1 MSEFEPLEPKGKTEM
16 ENEKKTNTLEDVKD
30 SFAELAGYAENVAD
44 LEKRLSKAYE
54 KSAKM
59 AKRIASLE
67 TENEALRNERA
78 MLRNFRGEAN
88 AMLNGILLAIAKL
101 KCRNASIN

>member
-1 MSEFEPLEPKGKTEM
+1 M
-16 ENEKKTNTLEDVKD
+16 ENEKENEKKKKLEDIMD
-30 SFAELAGYAENVAD
+30 SLAELAGAAEKVAD
-44 LEKRLSKAYE
+44 LEKRLSKAAE
-54 KSAKM
+54 NAAQM

-67 TENEALRNERA
+67 TENEALRNDRA

-101 KCRNASIN
+101 KCRNPSIN

>member
-1 MSEFEPLEPKGKTEM
+1 M
-16 ENEKKTNTLEDVKD
+16 ENEKKKLEDIMD
-30 SFAELAGYAENVAD
+30 SLAELAGSAEKVAD

-54 KSAKM
+54 NSAQM
-59 AKRIASLE
+59 VKRIASLE

-78 MLRNFRGEAN
+78 NLRNFRGEAY

>member
-1 MSEFEPLEPKGKTEM
+1 M
-16 ENEKKTNTLEDVKD
+16 ENEKKKLEDIMD
-30 SFAELAGYAENVAD
+30 SLAELAGSAEKVAD
-44 LEKRLSKAYE
+44 LEKRLSKAAE
-54 KSAKM
+54 NAAQM

-67 TENEALRNERA
+67 TENEALRNDRA
-78 MLRNFRGEAN
+78 MLRNFRGEAY

>member
-1 MSEFEPLEPKGKTEM
+1 M
-16 ENEKKTNTLEDVKD
+16 ENEKKKKLEDIMD
-30 SFAELAGYAENVAD
+30 SLAELAGAAEKVAD
-44 LEKRLSKAYE
+44 LEKRLSKNAE
-54 KSAKM
+54 NAAQM

-67 TENEALRNERA
+67 TENETLLKDRA

-101 KCRNASIN
+101 KCRNPSIN

>member
-1 MSEFEPLEPKGKTEM
+1 M
-16 ENEKKTNTLEDVKD
+16 ENEKKKLEYVMD
-30 SFAELAGYAENVAD
+30 SLAESAGAAEKVAD

-54 KSAKM
+54 NSAQM

-67 TENEALRNERA
+67 TENEALRNDRA
-78 MLRNFRGEAN
+78 MLRNFRGEAY

>member
-1 MSEFEPLEPKGKTEM
+1 M
-16 ENEKKTNTLEDVKD
+16 ENEKKKIEDLMD
-30 SFAELAGYAENVAD
+30 SLAELAGSVEKVAD
-44 LEKRLSKAYE
+44 LEKRLSKAADNAE
-54 KSAKM
+54 QM

-67 TENEALRNERA
+67 TENEALRNDRA
-78 MLRNFRGEAN
+78 MLRKFRGEAN

>member
-1 MSEFEPLEPKGKTEM
+1 M
-16 ENEKKTNTLEDVKD
+16 ENEKKKKLEDIMD
-30 SFAELAGYAENVAD
+30 SLAELAGYEEKVAD
-44 LEKRLSKAYE
+44 LEKRLSKAAE
-54 KSAKM
+54 NSAQM
-59 AKRIASLE
+59 AKRIESLE
-67 TENEALRNERA
+67 TENEALRKDRA

>member
-1 MSEFEPLEPKGKTEM
+1 M
-16 ENEKKTNTLEDVKD
+16 ENEKKKLEDMMD
-30 SFAELAGYAENVAD
+30 SLAELAGSAEKVAD
-44 LEKRLSKAYE
+44 LEKRLSKA
-54 KSAKM
+54 ADNAAQM

-67 TENEALRNERA
+67 TENEALRNDRA
-78 MLRNFRGEAN
+78 MLRNFRGEAY

>member
-1 MSEFEPLEPKGKTEM
+1 M
-16 ENEKKTNTLEDVKD
+16 ENEKKKLEDMMD
-30 SFAELAGYAENVAD
+30 SLAELAGSVEKVAD
-44 LEKRLSKAYE
+44 LEKRLSKA
-54 KSAKM
+54 ADNAAQM

-67 TENEALRNERA
+67 TENEALRNDRA
-78 MLRNFRGEAN
+78 MLRNFRGEAY

>member
-1 MSEFEPLEPKGKTEM
+1 M
-16 ENEKKTNTLEDVKD
+16 ENEKKNHEDIMD
-30 SFAELAGYAENVAD
+30 SLAESARAAENVAD

-54 KSAKM
+54 NAAKM
-59 AKRIASLE
+59 VKRIASLE

-78 MLRNFRGEAN
+78 SLRNFRGEAN
-88 AMLNGILLAIAKL
+88 AMLNGILLSIAKL

>member
-1 MSEFEPLEPKGKTEM
+1 M
-16 ENEKKTNTLEDVKD
+16 ENEKKKKLEDIMD
-30 SFAELAGYAENVAD
+30 SLAELAGAAEKVAD
-44 LEKRLSKAYE
+44 LEKRLSKNAE
-54 KSAKM
+54 NAAQM

-67 TENEALRNERA
+67 TENEALRADRA
-78 MLRNFRGEAN
+78 MLRNFRGEAY

>member
-1 MSEFEPLEPKGKTEM
+1 M
-16 ENEKKTNTLEDVKD
+16 ENEKKKLEDIMD
-30 SFAELAGYAENVAD
+30 SLAESAGAAENVAD

-54 KSAKM
+54 NAAKM
-59 AKRIASLE
+59 VKRIASLE

>member
-1 MSEFEPLEPKGKTEM
+1 M
-16 ENEKKTNTLEDVKD
+16 ENEKKKLEDVMD
-30 SFAELAGYAENVAD
+30 SVADLLAESAGVAEKVAD
-44 LEKRLSKAYE
+44 LEKRLSKNAE
-54 KSAKM
+54 NAAQMSKK
-59 AKRIASLE
+59 IAALK

-78 MLRNFRGEAN
+78 NLRKFRSEAN

>member
-1 MSEFEPLEPKGKTEM
+1 M
-16 ENEKKTNTLEDVKD
+16 ENEKKKLEDIMD
-30 SFAELAGYAENVAD
+30 SLAELAGSAEKVAD
-44 LEKRLSKAYE
+44 LENRLSKAAE
-54 KSAKM
+54 NAAQM

-67 TENEALRNERA
+67 TENEALRNDRA
-78 MLRNFRGEAN
+78 MLRKFRGEAN

>member
-1 MSEFEPLEPKGKTEM
+1 M
-16 ENEKKTNTLEDVKD
+16 ENEKKKLEDIMD
-30 SFAELAGYAENVAD
+30 SLAELAGSAEKVAD
-44 LEKRLSKAYE
+44 LEKRLSKA
-54 KSAKM
+54 ADNAAQM

-67 TENEALRNERA
+67 TENEALRNDRA

-101 KCRNASIN
+101 KCRNPSIN

>member
-1 MSEFEPLEPKGKTEM
+1 M
-16 ENEKKTNTLEDVKD
+16 ENEKKKLEDIMD
-30 SFAELAGYAENVAD
+30 SLAELAGSAEKVAD

-54 KSAKM
+54 NSAQM
-59 AKRIASLE
+59 AKRIALLE
-67 TENEALRNERA
+67 TENEALRNDRA
-78 MLRNFRGEAN
+78 SLRNFRGEAY

>member
-1 MSEFEPLEPKGKTEM
+1 M
-16 ENEKKTNTLEDVKD
+16 ESEKKKKLEDVMD
-30 SFAELAGYAENVAD
+30 SVADLLAESAGVAEKVAD
-44 LEKRLSKAYE
+44 LEKRLSKNAE
-54 KSAKM
+54 NAAQM

-78 MLRNFRGEAN
+78 MLRNFRGEAY

>member
-1 MSEFEPLEPKGKTEM
+1 M
-16 ENEKKTNTLEDVKD
+16 ENEKKKLEDIMD
-30 SFAELAGYAENVAD
+30 SLAELAGSAEKVAD
-44 LEKRLSKAYE
+44 LEKRLSKA
-54 KSAKM
+54 ADNAAQI

-88 AMLNGILLAIAKL
+88 AMLNGMLLAIAKL
-101 KCRNASIN
+101 KCRNPSIN

>member
-1 MSEFEPLEPKGKTEM
+1 M
-16 ENEKKTNTLEDVKD
+16 ENEKKKLEDIMD
-30 SFAELAGYAENVAD
+30 SLAELAGSAEKVAD
-44 LEKRLSKAYE
+44 LEKRLSKEYE
-54 KSAKM
+54 NSAQM

-67 TENEALRNERA
+67 TENESLRADRA

-88 AMLNGILLAIAKL
+88 AMLNGIVLAIAKL